1 MRELN
6 SKVIC
11 SSPCWAEA
19 PWRVQRPLAQ
29 MVRHHL
35 LSLLHGVS
43 VVFVACPAHTASFLL
58 SPSLLPTT
66 DTVSQPQLLARVP
79 NPFVAAVAKRV
90 RALDKKLKR
99 AAAIRAREA
108 AGRATN
114 AEQRELLARFPSLQ
128 ATAAE
133 LRVLLRTFAKLDQ
146 EQQQVRVPL
155 VWCRWI
161 GLGSCTHTHTHTH
174 NLALVHRRRQ
184 LNRQTKRQSRLPASV
199 MAQTLQ
205 SHRVHPPLAQVQAQV
220 QVVALALTPQLA

>member
-1 MRELN
+1 
-6 SKVIC
+6 
-11 SSPCWAEA
+11 
-19 PWRVQRPLAQ
+19 

-43 VVFVACPAHTASFLL
+43 VVFVDVQCLPSSHCLL

-108 AGRATN
+108 AGQATN

-155 VWCRWI
+155 V
-161 GLGSCTHTHTHTH
+161 
-174 NLALVHRRRQ
+174 
-184 LNRQTKRQSRLPASV
+184 
-199 MAQTLQ
+199 
-205 SHRVHPPLAQVQAQV
+205 
-220 QVVALALTPQLA
+220 